1 MTKFISKFIP
11 ENTVAAAIEF
21 GLLAALITVVS
32 ISAVTA
38 LGVKLSN
45 QAEIAPPVNSK

>member
-11 ENTVAAAIEF
+11 ENTVATAIEF
-21 GLLAALITVVS
+21 GLLAALIAVVS
-32 ISAVTA
+32 ISAVTT

-45 QAEIAPPVNSK
+45 PAEVSTATHSK